1 MQPNLSAGRQ
11 RLPDRSRKA
20 AGGAHIS
27 RAASCGREQRELCV
41 KGRERRG
48 RNGAQ
53 RAPAGEREVVRKKE
67 RISSSA
73 HLSKS
78 RAAEPGR
85 AGDRGK
91 GRRTKAEAMEAVAFK
106 VAACRAPASSE
117 ARARPERAE
126 EEGPVRARRAGI
138 LFDPPRGPRLAVGA
152 AAFFFFALSLHK
164 RTRRSMAIRGPAA
177 IGDSGALGRRKNL
190 ESGGG
195 GVVAYRA
202 RRTPRACRRA
212 GP

>member
-91 GRRTKAEAMEAVAFK
+91 RRRIKAEAMEAVAFK

-117 ARARPERAE
+117 ARARPDRQSVQRRRRVRSVHG
-126 EEGPVRARRAGI
+126 GPASYSTRRAG
-138 LFDPPRGPRLAVGA
+138 LAWRLAPLP
-152 AAFFFFALSLHK
+152 FSFSPSLSTK
-164 RTRRSMAIRGPAA
+164 EPGGRWR
-177 IGDSGALGRRKNL
+177 SGAR
-190 ESGGG
+190 
-195 GVVAYRA
+195 
-202 RRTPRACRRA
+202 PRSATA
-212 GP
+212 EL